1 MVKPELGT
9 KRACPSCHSRFYD
22 LNSNPVVCPIC
33 GVSFVPEALLPSKTD
48 HGQPAA
54 PKPKPVEAETDESDD
69 ADVVS
74 LEEVKADEDAADIED
89 VEIEG
94 DDDGDDTF
102 LEEEEEEAEP
112 GVSNLIGGKDDEEES

>member
-22 LNSNPVVCPIC
+22 LNRDPVVCPLC
-33 GVSFVPEALLPSKTD
+33 GTSFLPEALLPSKTD
-48 HGQPAA
+48 HAPAA
-54 PKPKPVEAETDESDD
+54 PKPKPVEVQPEEAEE

-74 LEEVKADEDAADIED
+74 LEDVKADEDAADIED

-94 DDDGDDTF
+94 GEDEEDTF
-102 LEEEEEEAEP
+102 LEEEEEAEP
-112 GVSNLIGGKDDEEES
+112 GVSNLIGGKEDEEEA

>member
-22 LNSNPVVCPIC
+22 LNRDPAVCPVC
-33 GVSFVPEALLPSKTD
+33 GVSFMPEALLPSKGD
-48 HGQPAA
+48 HGPAPA
-54 PKPKPVEAETDESDD
+54 PKPKPVEPEREDAEEL
-69 ADVVS
+69 DVVS
-74 LEEVKADEDAADIED
+74 LEDVKADEDAADVED

-94 DDDGDDTF
+94 DDEADTF
-102 LEEEEEEAEP
+102 LEEEEEAEP